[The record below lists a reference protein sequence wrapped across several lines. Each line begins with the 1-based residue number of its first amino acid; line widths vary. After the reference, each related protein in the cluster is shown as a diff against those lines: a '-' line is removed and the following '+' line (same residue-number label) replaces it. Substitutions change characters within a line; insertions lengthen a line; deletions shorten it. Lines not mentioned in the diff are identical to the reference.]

1 MIRKRLLDAGALR
14 HWPLP
19 SLGPGCDKET
29 RGRVVLI
36 AGSHEI
42 PGAALLSAQAALRAG
57 AGKVLVATGQSVAM
71 HVAVA
76 MPELQVVG
84 LPETRD
90 GGFDPAGLSR
100 LDEALERADVVLIG
114 PGMLDEEA
122 AIAFARLLRKRHPR
136 LPTLLDAAA
145 MGAASR
151 DPLPGLPV
159 LVTPHA
165 GEMAH
170 LTGQTKESVLGDAEG
185 AAQEAARWWNAI
197 VALKGATT
205 VIAEP
210 HGDMW
215 VHEGNNPGLATAGS
229 GDALAGLMAGFA
241 ARGAS
246 LVQAAAWGVLV
257 HARAGDR
264 LAGRMGGM
272 GFLASELLAE
282 VPALV
287 LVGAGGE
294 ENPLPAPVHVVGLLH
309 ARTGRRPSG
318 RQLMQ
323 LFGLTAAEA
332 RVARCLLAGLSPDEA
347 ADELAVRI
355 ATVRTQIRAV
365 LAKTGSRNQVALLSH
380 LASLPAVREIESS
393 RCD

>member
-1 MIRKRLLDAGALR
+1 MSRTRLLDAGALR

-19 SLGPGCDKET
+19 SLGPGCDKES

-36 AGSHEI
+36 AGSREI

-71 HVAVA
+71 QVAVA

-84 LPETRD
+84 LPETTD
-90 GGFDPAGLSR
+90 GGFELTGLAR
-100 LDEALERADVVLIG
+100 LDKPLSQADVVLIG
-114 PGMLDEEA
+114 PGMQDEDA
-122 AIAFARLLRKRHPR
+122 AIAFAQAVRKRYPQ
-136 LPTLLDAAA
+136 LPTVLDAAA

-151 DPLPGLPV
+151 DPLPGAPV

-170 LTGQTKESVLGDAEG
+170 LNGQTKESVLDDAQG
-185 AAQEAARWWNAI
+185 AAREAARWWNAI

-210 HGDMW
+210 HGDVW
-215 VHEGNNPGLATAGS
+215 VHDSNNPGLATAGS
-229 GDALAGLMAGFA
+229 GDVLAGLMAGFA

-246 LVQAAAWGVLV
+246 LVQAAAWGVVV

-264 LAGRMGGM
+264 LAGRMGAL

-287 LVGAGGE
+287 QGLGIADRGRAMPVDQPAAVQATPARRSAG
-294 ENPLPAPVHVVGLLH
+294 
-309 ARTGRRPSG
+309 
-318 RQLMQ
+318 
-323 LFGLTAAEA
+323 
-332 RVARCLLAGLSPDEA
+332 
-347 ADELAVRI
+347 
-355 ATVRTQIRAV
+355 
-365 LAKTGSRNQVALLSH
+365 
-380 LASLPAVREIESS
+380 
-393 RCD
+393 